1 MIVAMIVVN
10 NPGSPQETF
19 PFLVHSRWH
28 GWTFADT
35 IFPAFLWIVG
45 LTATLSTQARLS
57 SGVGTAELLRHALR
71 RAALLFCVG
80 LLLEGFPRYHLANY
94 DVTGVLQKISIAYL
108 IAFVIYLFTA
118 RVGRIAAI
126 ATMFVGYIAYMLLSS
141 GDTCATGPWS
151 MECNGARRL
160 DELLLGAHRWLTPNL
175 NDSDG
180 IIGTIAATPSVL
192 LGMLAEPVLSRAGP
206 LTRNALWL
214 LKWGA
219 ILALA
224 GLALATLIPINKPL
238 WTPSYSLLMAGLSSI
253 AFVACY
259 WLVEIRG
266 ISHWLKPLEIFGVNA
281 IAAYA
286 LSRVIGYLL
295 KVHVAGESIY
305 QELLRSIAGAPIA
318 SLLFALLNVA
328 VVYAIVAWMYRR
340 RIFVKL

>member
-10 NPGSPQETF
+10 NPGAPQETF

-45 LTATLSTQARLS
+45 LTATLSTQARLR
-57 SGVGTAELLRHALR
+57 SGVGTTELLRHALR
-71 RAALLFCVG
+71 RSALLLCVG

-94 DVTGVLQKISIAYL
+94 DVTGVLQKISVAYL
-108 IAFVIYLFTA
+108 LAFVVYLFTG

-126 ATMFVGYIAYMLLSS
+126 AVMFAGYTAYMLLSS
-141 GDTCATGPWS
+141 GDACGTGPWS

-160 DELLLGAHRWLTPNL
+160 DELVLGAHRWLTPNL

-180 IIGTIAATPSVL
+180 IIGTLAAIPSVL
-192 LGMLAEPVLSRAGP
+192 IGMLAEPVLSRARSQ
-206 LTRNALWL
+206 TRNALWL

-219 ILALA
+219 ILVLV
-224 GLALATLIPINKPL
+224 GLALTPLIPINKPL
-238 WTPSYSLLMAGLSSI
+238 WTPSYSLLMAGFSSI
-253 AFVACY
+253 GFVACY
-259 WLVEIRG
+259 WLVEMRG
-266 ISHWLKPLEIFGVNA
+266 TTRWLRPLEIFGVNA

-305 QELLRSIAGAPIA
+305 QELFRSMAGGPIA

-328 VVYAIVAWMYRR
+328 VVYAIVAWMYHR